1 MKKRLVLLLSLF
13 VMLFLICS
21 CGDASGTGADGTEN
35 KDEEYFETEEKD
47 LMEEGRDEADDLI
60 EKGED
65 AAEEILPS
73 TTTKNT
79 VDTPSAT
86 TTTGGVDTTLPTW
99 NYSEEVELPED
110 NF

>member
-1 MKKRLVLLLSLF
+1 MKKRLALLLSLF

-21 CGDASGTGADGTEN
+21 CGDTLGMETDGKEN

-47 LMEEGRDEADDLI
+47 LMEEGRDEMDDLE

-73 TTTKNT
+73 TTTQKSI
-79 VDTPSAT
+79 DTPSAT